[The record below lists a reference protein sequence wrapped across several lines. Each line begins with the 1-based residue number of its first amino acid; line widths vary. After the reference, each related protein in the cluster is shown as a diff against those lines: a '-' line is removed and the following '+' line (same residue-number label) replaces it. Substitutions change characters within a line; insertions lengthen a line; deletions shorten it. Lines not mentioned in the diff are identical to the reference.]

1 MSNVQIAK
9 DIYAAFGRGDIPTV
23 MAMFHPDIR
32 WREAEGHPY
41 QPDGVEWVGPQAIL
55 DKLFM
60 RIGAEWEGFT
70 INVGTIHDAG
80 EHVVM
85 EGRNTG
91 VYEPSGKSLDAQ
103 VCHVLRFRDG
113 KLLSFQQYV
122 DTGQLQTVILSRD
135 EPSRS

>member
-23 MAMFHPDIR
+23 MAMFDPEIR
-32 WREAEGHPY
+32 WQEAEGNPH
-41 QPDGVEWVGPQAIL
+41 QPDGVKWVGPQAIL
-55 DKLFM
+55 DLFM
-60 RIGAEWEGFT
+60 RIGLEWEGFT

-91 VYEPSGKSLDAQ
+91 LYKPSGKSLDAQ

-113 KLLSFQQYV
+113 KLLSFQQYA
-122 DTGQLQTVILSRD
+122 DTGQLQRVMLHRN
-135 EPSRS
+135 EPLRS